1 MPREETY
8 DQLRNSI
15 CIPNL
20 PVRICGSSAGL
31 SDFGDGKTH
40 QGVEDAALMRSLP
53 NMTVLCPADS
63 IEVEKMMDCMLD
75 WQGPVYFRINRND
88 LPFVYPEGEPYSIG
102 KVTRLR
108 EGNDAAIFGS
118 GIMVSKAL
126 EAAKAL
132 EAEGVSTRVINI
144 STIKP
149 LDWEAVIRYARG
161 VDAIVTAEEHSIIG
175 GIGSAVVEA
184 LRGVSH
190 APVEFVGIPDS
201 FRHLGGGL
209 RRTARAFQAHFGRN
223 CQDGK
228 NAVERKRKMHIGF
241 IGLGIMGKP
250 MAKNLLKAG
259 HTLVVYDIVDAPVKE
274 LVAAGA
280 TACSSPR
287 DVASQNE
294 LIITMLPNSP
304 HVKKAVLGEGG
315 VIEGAKPGSM
325 LVDMSSIA
333 PLASREVAAELA
345 RKGIESLPNG
355 WRRPGAR
362 WWPLSLEWSR
372 VCTYVTASR

>member
-1 MPREETY
+1 MTSPNLRSAYGASLVRLGRKDERVVALEADLGKSTQSVMFQAEFPDRYFQMGIAEQNMASTAAGFALSGMIPFIHSFAVFASGRTY

-63 IEVEKMMDCMLD
+63 IEVEQMMDCMLD
-75 WQGPVYFRINRND
+75 WPGPVYFRINRND
-88 LPFVYPEGEPYSIG
+88 LPFVYPEGQPYSIG

-108 EGNDAAIFGS
+108 DGNDAAIFAS

-132 EAEGVSTRVINI
+132 ETEGISTRVINI

-149 LDWEAVIRYARG
+149 LDREAVIRYARG

-201 FRHLGGGL
+201 FGISAEGYDELL
-209 RRTARAFQAHFGRN
+209 AHFKLTSDEIARTV
-223 CQDGK
+223 K
-228 NAVERKRKMHIGF
+228 T
-241 IGLGIMGKP
+241 
-250 MAKNLLKAG
+250 LLKG
-259 HTLVVYDIVDAPVKE
+259 KE
-274 LVAAGA
+274 K
-280 TACSSPR
+280 C
-287 DVASQNE
+287 AS
-294 LIITMLPNSP
+294 
-304 HVKKAVLGEGG
+304 VL
-315 VIEGAKPGSM
+315 
-325 LVDMSSIA
+325 
-333 PLASREVAAELA
+333 
-345 RKGIESLPNG
+345 
-355 WRRPGAR
+355 
-362 WWPLSLEWSR
+362 
-372 VCTYVTASR
+372 